1 MFTAVTYNK
10 VVFFYIYIYTVTY
23 PGCLGA
29 QYTGLGTQTLAPK
42 KGFLTFY
49 LKIFLNIH
57 GEECFI
63 IQFM

>member
-1 MFTAVTYNK
+1 MK
-10 VVFFYIYIYTVTY
+10 KQQPVTY
-23 PGCLGA
+23 PGHLRA